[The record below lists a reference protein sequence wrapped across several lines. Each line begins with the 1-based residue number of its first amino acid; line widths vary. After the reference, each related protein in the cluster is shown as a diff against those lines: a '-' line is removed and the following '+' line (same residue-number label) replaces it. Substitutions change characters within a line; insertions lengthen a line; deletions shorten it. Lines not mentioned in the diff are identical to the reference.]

1 MIQDR
6 HPNIGSL
13 STPYRAHYVIGLIV
27 LAWVILQCLMGI
39 LQRIL
44 LCCIINPNII
54 YLMRKIHLYSGII
67 LVLLGKVNVVIG
79 WAMTSSMAGLAV
91 SCAFMAVSLV
101 LLLLYIYWVS
111 GNISQ
116 EVYSPRPVS
125 RYNDRT
131 IAKDYLG
138 APIAASDPTV
148 LSLMNLPYCWPQV
161 RNSSLFLYNDMIYAI
176 PEPDFHPG
184 GRKVIEEIRGREVD
198 RFMYG
203 SMFTESHP
211 NQPAFDHPKQSME
224 IVGPPLAALPPNP
237 ICILNDRVFMIS
249 SLVRVA
255 RDVNIFYFS
264 PTSGSIVHR
273 DPTNMRHI
281 GQYFVVRAFGFT
293 RLYTCLLSQRKDKR
307 MLREQLLNSLVPG
320 NQRLLRLPLAESTMN
335 AQRTNAFGQLGATT
349 TSFTV
354 GGMTPFSL
362 RGNSE

>member
-1 MIQDR
+1 M
-6 HPNIGSL
+6 
-13 STPYRAHYVIGLIV
+13 V
-27 LAWVILQCLMGI
+27 LAWVILQCLVGI
-39 LQRIL
+39 LQRVL
-44 LCCIINPNII
+44 LCFIINPFII
-54 YLMRKIHLYSGII
+54 YALRKFHLYSGII
-67 LVLLGKVNVVIG
+67 LILLGKANVIIG
-79 WAMTSSMAGLAV
+79 WAMEHSTVGLAV
-91 SCAFMAVSLV
+91 VCSIMGVS
-101 LLLLYIYWVS
+101 LLLLVSYIYCVS
-111 GNISQ
+111 GTISQ
-116 EVYSPRPVS
+116 EVFAPRPVS
-125 RYNDRT
+125 LYNDRM
-131 IAKDYLG
+131 IAKNNYYPG
-138 APIAASDPTV
+138 VPVASDPTV
-148 LSLMNLPYCWPQV
+148 LALMSLPYCWPQV
-161 RNSSLFLYNDMIYAI
+161 RSLNLFLYNDMIYAI

-211 NQPAFDHPKQSME
+211 NQSAFDHPKQSME

-249 SLVRVA
+249 SLVKVA

>member
-1 MIQDR
+1 MFSG
-6 HPNIGSL
+6 NSTEGSSL
-13 STPYRAHYVIGLIV
+13 LYNQPIHHLRPAQIPSLFWNHLDPPWKGKCYHRLGYGTQYSRSCS
-27 LAWVILQCLMGI
+27 CLFYHG
-39 LQRIL
+39 
-44 LCCIINPNII
+44 
-54 YLMRKIHLYSGII
+54 
-67 LVLLGKVNVVIG
+67 
-79 WAMTSSMAGLAV
+79 V
-91 SCAFMAVSLV
+91 S
-101 LLLLYIYWVS
+101 LLLLVSYIYCVS
-111 GNISQ
+111 GTISQ
-116 EVYSPRPVS
+116 EVFAPRPVS
-125 RYNDRT
+125 LYNDRM
-131 IAKDYLG
+131 IAKNNYYPG
-138 APIAASDPTV
+138 VPVASDPTV
-148 LSLMNLPYCWPQV
+148 LALMSLPYCWPQV
-161 RNSSLFLYNDMIYAI
+161 RSLNLFLYNDMIYAI

-211 NQPAFDHPKQSME
+211 NQSAFDHPKQSME
-224 IVGPPLAALPPNP
+224 IVGPPLAALPPNL

-320 NQRLLRLPLAESTMN
+320 NQRLLRLPLAESQMN
-335 AQRTNAFGQLGATT
+335 AQRTNAYGQLGATA

-354 GGMTPFSL
+354 SGMTPLSL